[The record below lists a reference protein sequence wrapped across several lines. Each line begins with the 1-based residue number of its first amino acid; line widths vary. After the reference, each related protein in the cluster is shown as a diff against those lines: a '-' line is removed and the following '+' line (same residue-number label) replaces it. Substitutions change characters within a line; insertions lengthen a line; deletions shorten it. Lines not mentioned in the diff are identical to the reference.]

1 MTLASSSWCNH
12 AMRFESPTS
21 TIPHIRVLM
30 ITKVSFILLVHSVA
44 LSKYDTMHSTTDIS
58 NISGGCFFAIAPV
71 TGTW

>member
-30 ITKVSFILLVHSVA
+30 ITKFSFILLVHSVA
-44 LSKYDTMHSTTDIS
+44 LSKYDTMHS